1 MYAQTIQAGIQLQDN
16 FSGVMFGIMDS
27 VNSAISAM
35 YDMQQAMG
43 AGVDTSSLDAARDSI
58 SQATAAM
65 MEMNAAMEY
74 NQAAPAM
81 ATPTVPPPIAEPPM
95 PAWQSDNMEV
105 FGGTGMERFRQEV
118 QRTDAMM
125 GQLCSTQDAVA
136 RQALYMDFLPPG
148 AFQDLNSLA
157 VRMDNIRERIQQIE
171 NNPMNMGTD
180 VANAELEQMYAQ
192 LSLAAQRQEELSQ
205 ALQGMDASAANS
217 AYLSLSQ
224 TIGRTEA
231 YIRDN
236 VDAQGRFNQ
245 QIRDGTSEAD
255 NLVRTIGHAVAAY
268 VSIQSIGNI
277 LDISDSLTQT
287 TARLNLM
294 NDGMQTTQELTDMVY
309 MAAQDARG
317 SFGEMADVV
326 ARFGNNA
333 GNAFDSS
340 AEVVDFANLIQKQMT
355 LSGTGTQEAA
365 GAMLQLSQALGSGV
379 LRGDELNSI
388 FEQAPTLIQNIA
400 DYMGQP
406 IGSIRDMAAEGQLT
420 ADIVKAAVFAA
431 SDEINAEFAQMPMT
445 WGQVWQSMQNAALIK
460 FQPVLQRINQL
471 ANSEGFQTFANGAMN
486 AMAVLADAVLD
497 IFDLMGA
504 AATFI
509 ADNWSWISPIIYGVA
524 AALAIYYGAQLA
536 VNTITIIGNG
546 IHFIMAAAQMA
557 HAAATGTLTAATTAE
572 IAAQNGLNGTM
583 YACPLVWI
591 IMLILALI
599 AVIFAVCSAI
609 AKMTGVA
616 NSGFGVMC
624 GGINVVI
631 QFFKNLGLSVAN
643 IALGIGFAISALTQN
658 IIIAFHNSI
667 CNVQSFFYN
676 LLSTACS
683 VIEKIAAELNK
694 LPFVNFDYS
703 GITSA
708 AEDYAS
714 KAKAAADNKW
724 EYKDIGTAFNKGM
737 NTFDAF
743 GDGWA
748 KDAFDAGASWGDGV
762 SDKVAGLLDGL
773 KNPPTPEITQQKN
786 YGDGGGGGYGG
797 DIASG
802 IDGSGAAGNISDIK
816 DSVSVTQEE
825 LKYLRDLAEQETV
838 NRYTVA
844 QIHIDQTNNNNVSTG
859 TDLDGVITGLTD
871 AAREAAEIITEGAHD

>member
-1 MYAQTIQAGIQLQDN
+1 
-16 FSGVMFGIMDS
+16 
-27 VNSAISAM
+27 
-35 YDMQQAMG
+35 
-43 AGVDTSSLDAARDSI
+43 
-58 SQATAAM
+58 
-65 MEMNAAMEY
+65 
-74 NQAAPAM
+74 
-81 ATPTVPPPIAEPPM
+81 
-95 PAWQSDNMEV
+95 
-105 FGGTGMERFRQEV
+105 
-118 QRTDAMM
+118 
-125 GQLCSTQDAVA
+125 
-136 RQALYMDFLPPG
+136 
-148 AFQDLNSLA
+148 
-157 VRMDNIRERIQQIE
+157 
-171 NNPMNMGTD
+171 
-180 VANAELEQMYAQ
+180 
-192 LSLAAQRQEELSQ
+192 
-205 ALQGMDASAANS
+205 
-217 AYLSLSQ
+217 
-224 TIGRTEA
+224 
-231 YIRDN
+231 
-236 VDAQGRFNQ
+236 
-245 QIRDGTSEAD
+245 
-255 NLVRTIGHAVAAY
+255 
-268 VSIQSIGNI
+268 
-277 LDISDSLTQT
+277 
-287 TARLNLM
+287 
-294 NDGMQTTQELTDMVY
+294 
-309 MAAQDARG
+309 
-317 SFGEMADVV
+317 
-326 ARFGNNA
+326 
-333 GNAFDSS
+333 
-340 AEVVDFANLIQKQMT
+340 
-355 LSGTGTQEAA
+355 
-365 GAMLQLSQALGSGV
+365 
-379 LRGDELNSI
+379 
-388 FEQAPTLIQNIA
+388 
-400 DYMGQP
+400 
-406 IGSIRDMAAEGQLT
+406 
-420 ADIVKAAVFAA
+420 
-431 SDEINAEFAQMPMT
+431 
-445 WGQVWQSMQNAALIK
+445 
-460 FQPVLQRINQL
+460 
-471 ANSEGFQTFANGAMN
+471 
-486 AMAVLADAVLD
+486 
-497 IFDLMGA
+497 
-504 AATFI
+504 
-509 ADNWSWISPIIYGVA
+509 
-524 AALAIYYGAQLA
+524 
-536 VNTITIIGNG
+536 
-546 IHFIMAAAQMA
+546 MA

-714 KAKAAADNKW
+714 KAEAAAGNKW

-737 NTFDAF
+737 NTFNAF

-773 KNPPTPEITQQKN
+773 KNPKMPEIPQQN
-786 YGDGGGGGYGG
+786 YGGGGYGG
-797 DIASG
+797 DIANG

-844 QIHIDQTNNNNVSTG
+844 QIHIDQTNNNNVSAG